1 MNGLR
6 EAFKLDDH
14 VDFIGM
20 YTRPADPLI
29 SDRECVQMTSQDIWK
44 VTGYRFT

>member
-6 EAFKLDDH
+6 EAFKLDTH
-14 VDFIGM
+14 VEFFGK
-20 YTRPADPLI
+20 YTRPADPLV
-29 SDRECVQMTSQDIWK
+29 SDRERVQMTVQDIWK